1 MLPGIVECAA
11 FAVRSEI
18 ADTEEEVMVAVVVDG
33 DDPPDVAVLFAELC
47 ATMPRHA
54 VRYLRVVA
62 ELPKTPTQR
71 VQKFKLL
78 PKASPPTPTTARRSA
93 STRRAIDRTIWAAR
107 APFPDLGGSQRGFC
121 YRTPPRSTK
130 VAATVRIS

>member
-1 MLPGIVECAA
+1 MLPGIVECA

-54 VRYLRVVA
+54 VHATSRRRRAA
-62 ELPKTPTQR
+62 EDADAAGAE
-71 VQKFKLL
+71 VQAP